1 MCFPRVRT
9 VLRRKSICGL
19 THHSQQQRAYSS
31 RPSPTLPFVYAGH
44 GMKYATSKTVA
55 HQATQDFLQQEKP
68 NSKLN
73 TFHPSSVIGDSLIQK
88 TAKDI
93 DGMNA
98 MF

>member
-1 MCFPRVRT
+1 
-9 VLRRKSICGL
+9 
-19 THHSQQQRAYSS
+19 
-31 RPSPTLPFVYAGH
+31 
-44 GMKYATSKTVA
+44 MKYATSKTVA